1 MTDNNNQSTETLQ
14 SLPSSQMLPYLLHYQ
29 SFREVEF
36 GPEGAVPLER
46 TQLYIDKGVNFYP
59 IYGDFSGHQPVIR
72 AVVCAFL
79 ISEAE
84 YGRML
89 NGKSER
95 ELDPYDPAL
104 KSTEGRAVLWVASC
118 ISMQF
123 GGVARVMNMLLDEI
137 ENHPMRDDIIKMAVF
152 VTGPKGYSLA
162 TAIGMTQRAE
172 KYEGEMPFFEIATDA
187 GFVQHV
193 AARLPQM
200 WNMTV
205 ARDFVRNNRRDF
217 QLAVRETIARRAG
230 S

>member
-1 MTDNNNQSTETLQ
+1 MSTNGSYT
-14 SLPSSQMLPYLLHYQ
+14 SVATGQMLPYLLHYQ

-59 IYGDFSGHQPVIR
+59 IYGDFSGRQPIIR
-72 AVVCAFL
+72 AAICGFL

-84 YGRML
+84 YQRML
-89 NGKSER
+89 SGKSER
-95 ELDPYDPAL
+95 ELDAYDPQL
-104 KSTEGRAVLWVASC
+104 KETEGNAVLWVASC

-123 GGVARVMNMLLDEI
+123 GGVARVMSMLLSEI
-137 ENHPMRDDIIKMAVF
+137 ESHPLRSDIMKMAVF

-172 KYEGEMPFFEIATDA
+172 KYEGEMPFFEINTDDN
-187 GFVQHV
+187 FTQQV
-193 AARLPQM
+193 ASCLPDM

-217 QLAVRETIARRAG
+217 QVAVRETIARR
-230 S
+230 SSNQ